1 MEAGIPRI
9 RAACFVPAVQYLR
22 ALGFA
27 EQRQACDD
35 GIRIGRHCVELPE
48 PVAEIALDRRSI
60 EQRRRIGQ
68 RTRDIVL
75 MLADGK
81 RQLER
86 RHRQRIAPCAQ
97 TQPRNL
103 QAAFVRVLP
112 DEHHLEQRRMRGAA
126 RRLHPLHHLIE
137 RQVLMRLRRQ
147 HLRLRPLQQLAHRR
161 LRRQIQ
167 PQRQRVHEEADQ
179 RFDLR
184 SVPPRDRAA
193 DHHLLLSAQ
202 PAQHRRPARQ
212 QRHVRRH
219 PVTLAQ
225 ALHPLAQRRAQ
236 LHLDA
241 CARVRLL
248 RRTRTVRRQLQQR
261 RCAGQVRLPERAL
274 LLQLAARQPP
284 ALPCGVVRVLQ
295 RQRRQR
301 IALLRDERPVQRAQL
316 LQEHP
321 DRPAVRCDV
330 VHHHLYDVGFIRQL
344 QQQYSHRQVSAQVEW
359 RRCVGLAQV
368 LCPLFEVPG
377 FMSDRLRFAQVVI
390 AHRQIGMRLDHLDR
404 FTLLPNEARPQ
415 CFVAHHDTVQRT
427 LQHLSIQR
435 PIKPHRT
442 AHVVRLADAFQLRQ
456 EP

>member
-1 MEAGIPRI
+1 MSPLRLLHRQHEVVLR
-9 RAACFVPAVQYLR
+9 RRRLR
-22 ALGFA
+22 ARHTHG
-27 EQRQACDD
+27 QA
-35 GIRIGRHCVELPE
+35 G
-48 PVAEIALDRRSI
+48 
-60 EQRRRIGQ
+60 
-68 RTRDIVL
+68 
-75 MLADGK
+75 
-81 RQLER
+81 
-86 RHRQRIAPCAQ
+86 HRQGAGGHVVPI
-97 TQPRNL
+97 
-103 QAAFVRVLP
+103 
-112 DEHHLEQRRMRGAA
+112 EHHLEQRRMRGTA
-126 RRLHPLHHLIE
+126 RRLHPFHHLIE

-147 HLRLRPLQQLAHRR
+147 HLRLRPLQQFAHRR

-167 PQRQRVHEEADQ
+167 PQRQRVHEETDQ

-193 DHHLLLSAQ
+193 DHHFLLSAQ

-241 CARVRLL
+241 RARVRLL
-248 RRTRTVRRQLQQR
+248 RRTRTVRRQFQQR
-261 RCAGQVRLPERAL
+261 RRAGQVRLPERAL

-330 VHHHLYDVGFIRQL
+330 MHHHLYDVGFIRQL
-344 QQQYSHRQVSAQVEW
+344 QQQHSHRQVSAQVEW

-368 LCPLFEVPG
+368 LCPLFAVPTRRY
-377 FMSDRLRFAQVVI
+377 SASRR
-390 AHRQIGMRLDHLDR
+390 
-404 FTLLPNEARPQ
+404 
-415 CFVAHHDTVQRT
+415 
-427 LQHLSIQR
+427 SW
-435 PIKPHRT
+435 
-442 AHVVRLADAFQLRQ
+442 
-456 EP
+456 